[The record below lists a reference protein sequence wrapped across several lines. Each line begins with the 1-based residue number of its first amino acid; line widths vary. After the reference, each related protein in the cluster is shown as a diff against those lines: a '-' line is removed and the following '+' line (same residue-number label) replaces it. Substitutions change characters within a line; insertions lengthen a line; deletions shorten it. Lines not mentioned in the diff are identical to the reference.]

1 MTEELYTTDHK
12 ESRLP
17 FWISVSVILML
28 VGSYLFIPSFRYQIN
43 EGFHVLM
50 SEDKQRTEA
59 WVRQFGLWGPVIIII
74 AMILQAFLFFVP
86 NFLLMIVA
94 VLCYGPWLG
103 GLIAV
108 AAVLA
113 AATAGYFTGASLGPF
128 AIRKLVGKKSQKKV
142 TAWVKHY
149 GVGVVV
155 AIRASPLLP
164 NDVMHFVGGAV
175 KMGYVRFILAS
186 LGGTLPLVV
195 VIAVFAGN
203 GNLDKGV
210 LWISVISTALVIAYF
225 IVDYFERRRKK
236 KAKEPR
242 V

>member
-1 MTEELYTTDHK
+1 MSEEIQTTDHK

-17 FWISVSVILML
+17 FWISVGILLML
-28 VGSYLFIPSFRYQIN
+28 VGSYLFIPSFRMEIN

-74 AMILQAFLFFVP
+74 AMILQAFLLFVP

-103 GLIAV
+103 GLIAIT
-108 AAVLA
+108 AVMA
-113 AATAGYFTGASLGPF
+113 AATAGYFTGAALGPF
-128 AIRKLVGKKSQKKV
+128 AVRKLIGKESQKKV
-142 TAWVKHY
+142 TAWVRHY
-149 GVGVVV
+149 GVGVIV

-164 NDVMHFVGGAV
+164 NDAMHFVGGALR
-175 KMGYVRFILAS
+175 MGYGRFILAS
-186 LGGTLPLVV
+186 LAGTLPLVIL
-195 VIAVFAGN
+195 IAMFAGN

-210 LWISVISTALVIAYF
+210 LWISVISTALF
-225 IVDYFERRRKK
+225 IVYFLIDYFGRQRKK
-236 KAKEPR
+236 KR
-242 V
+242 DVSGF